1 MTLHTNQPPW
11 RYAIFQFF
19 AGLTALFLL
28 LGLLT
33 TQLGWFPQL
42 VSVQIALDLSGSTYQ
57 NDSKLF
63 RSQGSI
69 MQQEIDAVKA
79 YVDKNASLPKPNLLS
94 LSGFADKVVPITSNF
109 SSNRDEIYQAIE
121 RVIQPSIAQQLGGGT
136 NINLVIENGLSQL
149 KSQNARCQQML
160 VITDGVFELDTQ
172 KASEASKNGVKLNFL
187 VVGQPLTSKI
197 DAWARK
203 TGGIAFS
210 ASPNNI
216 SQLLA
221 GQVFNRFNTS
231 PLIPIFL
238 GLAWMSF
245 MWMMLLPTD
254 RFLEK
259 YLRIRVDI
267 SGQIALFNAA
277 FWTLATPAL
286 LLLAGLV
293 NPFHHC

>member
-1 MTLHTNQPPW
+1 
-11 RYAIFQFF
+11 
-19 AGLTALFLL
+19 
-28 LGLLT
+28 
-33 TQLGWFPQL
+33 
-42 VSVQIALDLSGSTYQ
+42 
-57 NDSKLF
+57 
-63 RSQGSI
+63 
-69 MQQEIDAVKA
+69 
-79 YVDKNASLPKPNLLS
+79 
-94 LSGFADKVVPITSNF
+94 
-109 SSNRDEIYQAIE
+109 
-121 RVIQPSIAQQLGGGT
+121 
-136 NINLVIENGLSQL
+136 
-149 KSQNARCQQML
+149 ML

-203 TGGIAFS
+203 TGGIALS
-210 ASPNNI
+210 ASPSNI

-245 MWMMLLPTD
+245 MWMMLLPID

-277 FWTLATPAL
+277 FWTWATPAL
-286 LLLAGLV
+286 LLLAGLI

>member
-11 RYAIFQFF
+11 RYAIFQSF

-57 NDSKLF
+57 NDIKLF

-94 LSGFADKVVPITSNF
+94 VSGFADRVVPITSNF

-136 NINLVIENGLSQL
+136 NINLVVENGFSQL

-197 DAWARK
+197 NTWARK

-210 ASPNNI
+210 ASPSNI

-245 MWMMLLPTD
+245 MWMMLLPID

-267 SGQIALFNAA
+267 SGQIALFNAM

-293 NPFHHC
+293 NPFHKC